1 MKVKKRSLE
10 TKSKSTLF
18 TRLLI
23 RAYTTALRKTNM
35 IRGSITALVTPF
47 KDGGID
53 EQAFQDFVEWQIASG
68 THGLVPCGTTGESAT
83 LTDEEHQRVIRLTS
97 EAANGRVPVIAGAGS
112 NETRVSIKYAEHAK
126 AMGADAALVVT
137 PYYNK
142 PSQEGLYQHFK
153 AISEAVDIPIVVYN
167 IPGRSIVDIE
177 QATMERI
184 AKLPTVIGCKDA
196 TGDIARVA
204 GLTVRCGEDFI
215 QLSGDDATA
224 MGHSAHGGSGS
235 ISVGSNVAP
244 VEYAAFQNALLEGDY
259 ALALE
264 WNAKLDRLHKD
275 LFVDP
280 SPAPAKYALSL
291 MGKMQPTV
299 RLPITE
305 CRESTKQLVKVA
317 MAQAGVSV

>member
-1 MKVKKRSLE
+1 
-10 TKSKSTLF
+10 
-18 TRLLI
+18 
-23 RAYTTALRKTNM
+23 M

-47 KDGGID
+47 KDGQVD

-97 EAANGRVPVIAGAGS
+97 EAADGRVPVIAGAGS

-142 PSQEGLYQHFK
+142 PSQEGLFQHFK

-184 AKLPTVIGCKDA
+184 SKLPTVIGCKDA
-196 TGDIARVA
+196 TGDISRVA

-224 MGHSAHGGSGS
+224 LGHGAHGGRGS

-244 VEYAAFQNALLEGDY
+244 AEYAAFQNALLEGDF
-259 ALALE
+259 ALARE

-275 LFVDP
+275 LFIDP

-305 CRESTKQLVKVA
+305 CRDSTKEIVKAA
-317 MAQAGVSV
+317 MLRAGVSV